1 MSRTKK
7 ITVRLNDIESKAVR
21 ETASKSQ
28 ISMSEYI
35 RNLLIK
41 GLQDNPECSSGGTTT
56 PPLHQ

>member
-41 GLQDNPECSSGGTTT
+41 GLQDKPECSGGTTT